1 MPRSIELPLGLT
13 YERLTETQSERAS
26 IRQLLSDGLDEE
38 HALQHEVDVMQGL
51 LRDFQ
56 DLLSQQR
63 WRNQL
68 LASLVAPIRRLPVEI
83 LLLIFEECVRSDR
96 ARPDYFT
103 GNATLAPFVLQQV
116 CSLWRT
122 LVNRT
127 PPLWNNLVLRPQETR
142 GIMGQ
147 LYYFLDRSA
156 QLPVHL
162 TISPASGSSI
172 AAHIP
177 STFWYLFSFRRF
189 SSAVETLVLNT
200 SPGFLGAYRLP
211 NASFRRLHTLRL
223 DLTGVRLTSTPSL
236 DHGDILNLF
245 FDSPQ
250 LVSLDVTI
258 GIATLSLP
266 LYATKFPWQQ
276 LLRLRLEFPSDA
288 AAPTFTALDILA
300 RCTSLME
307 CTLEGLS
314 SCASTAALPGC
325 RLSALTRLAIPSGSM
340 DILSSLLLPNLQQL
354 SLNGADWTHSA
365 LMQLH
370 ARSDYTLNHLE
381 VSELTSVS
389 TPSLEAFLEANPS
402 IEGLRLCYP
411 SDQAI
416 LQRLT
421 WRDDTE
427 RHNDILPRLRSLFMI
442 LSRCCPPPHADS
454 GLGEVGSAHAGSGRV
469 FLTRV
474 ELELPHGISF
484 SACGE
489 QIRSSFTVS
498 PTPSL

>member
-13 YERLTETQSERAS
+13 YERLTGTQSERGR

-96 ARPDYFT
+96 ARPNYFT

-177 STFWYLFSFRRF
+177 STFCWC
-189 SSAVETLVLNT
+189 LNT

-211 NASFRRLHTLRL
+211 NASFTRLHTLTL
-223 DLTGVRLTSTPSL
+223 DLTGVRVTSTPFL

-258 GIATLSLP
+258 GIATPSLP

-288 AAPTFTALDILA
+288 AAPTSTALDILA
-300 RCTSLME
+300 RL
-307 CTLEGLS
+307 G
-314 SCASTAALPGC
+314 
-325 RLSALTRLAIPSGSM
+325 ALTKLVIPAGSM
-340 DILSSLLLPNLQQL
+340 DILSFLLLPHLQQL
-354 SLNGADWTHSA
+354 
-365 LMQLH
+365 
-370 ARSDYTLNHLE
+370 
-381 VSELTSVS
+381 VSELTSMS

-402 IEGLRLCYP
+402 IECLRLCYP

-427 RHNDILPRLRSLFMI
+427 RHNNILPRLRSLFLAIRPNDEGQVLREMI
-442 LSRCCPPPHADS
+442 LSRCFPLSHANS
-454 GLGEVGSAHAGSGRV
+454 GSGGVGSVHAGSGRI
-469 FLTRV
+469 FLAKV